1 MLVIAILLLLP
12 AAIQQAAGTQA
23 NQYYANRLL
32 DVVSTPQLAPGG
44 RGTLEL
50 AVSNPF
56 NTTLDNL
63 TLVLSVYAFS
73 TGGGEVQLSSIP
85 VSERPAIGGSGTSTQ
100 LLVPIMLPQTSVYFN
115 ITVSTTA
122 STRHGDFFNPGTYF
136 VSTYASFT
144 ASGQQIKMGSRG
156 VFTAAE
162 WSSILVQS
170 SGGNYLNYTY
180 LNGTLGY
187 QGILPDT
194 SFTVSTPSPV
204 YLLWVAAG
212 LSAFFAAAAFF
223 VYRRGQ
229 LRGGRQSR

>member
-1 MLVIAILLLLP
+1 MGRGAVLVIAILLLLP

-122 STRHGDFFNPGTYF
+122 STRHGDFFNPGTFF
-136 VSTYASFT
+136 VTFLL
-144 ASGQQIKMGSRG
+144 
-156 VFTAAE
+156 AA
-162 WSSILVQS
+162 
-170 SGGNYLNYTY
+170 
-180 LNGTLGY
+180 
-187 QGILPDT
+187 
-194 SFTVSTPSPV
+194 
-204 YLLWVAAG
+204 
-212 LSAFFAAAAFF
+212 LSARWMSSA
-223 VYRRGQ
+223 
-229 LRGGRQSR
+229 LLSIT